1 MSIADERTALHYYNG
16 FRKLVLLRRETIT
29 LERMAQLINDMA
41 EASVGW
47 VKVTP
52 EQLRDLEA
60 DRYHGVSLIA
70 VMYAR
75 FLGHNIHVKK
85 PGKDSPVR
93 LHDDKTIVDRLHSE
107 RISLGGRMDKNYNR
121 LAMVYK
127 LKKEVTGL
135 NVNYVED
142 GNKRQCYFRL
152 SQDDPGFKRIYDA
165 IVDHVVEKK
174 LTTKK
179 SYDATTEKNLT
190 VAKKLRRPKV
200 KNSEHRSP

>member
-75 FLGHNIHVKK
+75 FLGHNSIAKVAMMY
-85 PGKDSPVR
+85 GT
-93 LHDDKTIVDRLHSE
+93 KTFQEVQQKADQTLFNL
-107 RISLGGRMDKNYNR
+107 RIG
-121 LAMVYK
+121 
-127 LKKEVTGL
+127 
-135 NVNYVED
+135 
-142 GNKRQCYFRL
+142 
-152 SQDDPGFKRIYDA
+152 
-165 IVDHVVEKK
+165 
-174 LTTKK
+174 
-179 SYDATTEKNLT
+179 
-190 VAKKLRRPKV
+190 
-200 KNSEHRSP
+200 